1 MPRLRQAVP
10 IAPDSQKYRPAH
22 RLQIQFLDTSGH
34 LKKHDAIVAVMR
46 WGLLITIAVLNIAL
60 IAVADFKSAVVV
72 AQDQI

>member
-22 RLQIQFLDTSGH
+22 RLQMQFLDTSGH
-34 LKKHDAIVAVMR
+34 LRKRDAIVAVMR